1 MVRSPRYGTRGNAGA
16 LVARSRLFRR
26 RRRFHAFPEPP
37 ETTEI
42 SHEPR
47 ELRVERIF
55 SNAPGEG
62 PCRPGVI
69 LASSASALSEEL
81 DAEIPDSGE
90 GTYLISYWGEKP
102 TGGYSLAVESAR
114 LRGNRATVGL
124 ALEGPPPDA
133 IVTQSLT
140 YPYVVAVVHDVDPK
154 RDFIIVDQQ
163 GRELGWPVRRV
174 DG

>member
-1 MVRSPRYGTRGNAGA
+1 MLVLLLLAAGCSAGDDASTPSPET
-16 LVARSRLFRR
+16 S
-26 RRRFHAFPEPP
+26 

-42 SHEPR
+42 SDEPR

-62 PCRPGVI
+62 PRRPGVI
-69 LASSASALSEEL
+69 LAPSASALSEEL

-90 GTYLISYWGEKP
+90 GTYLISHWGEQP
-102 TGGYSLAVESAR
+102 TGGYSLTIESAH
-114 LRGNRATVGL
+114 LRGDRVTVGL
-124 ALEGPPPDA
+124 ALEEPPPDA
-133 IVTQSLT
+133 IVTQALT
-140 YPYVVAVVHDVDPK
+140 YPYAVAVVHDVDPK
-154 RDFIIVDQQ
+154 RDFAFVDKQ

>member
-1 MVRSPRYGTRGNAGA
+1 MLVLLLLAAGCSA
-16 LVARSRLFRR
+16 GGDAS
-26 RRRFHAFPEPP
+26 APSPEPS

-42 SHEPR
+42 SDEPR

-62 PCRPGVI
+62 RRRPGVI
-69 LASSASALSEEL
+69 LAPSASALSEEI

-90 GTYLISYWGEKP
+90 GTYLISYWGQKP
-102 TGGYSLAVESAR
+102 TGGYSLTIESAR
-114 LRGNRATVGL
+114 LRGHRVTVGL
-124 ALEGPPPDA
+124 ALEEPPPDA

-140 YPYVVAVVHDVDPK
+140 YPYAVAVVHDVDPK
-154 RDFIIVDQQ
+154 SDFAFVDQQ

>member
-1 MVRSPRYGTRGNAGA
+1 MLLLLAAGCSA
-16 LVARSRLFRR
+16 GDDAST
-26 RRRFHAFPEPP
+26 PSS

-42 SHEPR
+42 PDEPR

-62 PCRPGVI
+62 PRRPGVI
-69 LASSASALSEEL
+69 LAPSASVLSEEL
-81 DAEIPDSGE
+81 GAEIPDSGE

-102 TGGYSLAVESAR
+102 TGGYSLTVESAS
-114 LRGNRATVGL
+114 LRGNRVTVGL

-133 IVTQSLT
+133 IVTQALT

-154 RDFIIVDQQ
+154 RDFVFVDQQ
-163 GRELGWPVRRV
+163 GREIGWPVRRV